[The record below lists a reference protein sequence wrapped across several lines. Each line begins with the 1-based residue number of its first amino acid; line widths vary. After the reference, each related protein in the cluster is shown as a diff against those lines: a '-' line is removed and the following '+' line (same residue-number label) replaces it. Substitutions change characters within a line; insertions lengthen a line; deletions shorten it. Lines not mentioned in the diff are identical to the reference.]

1 MEAPARPVV
10 VPSTVWR
17 GRPYPLG
24 ATWDGAGVN
33 FALFSKHA
41 ERVELCLFEP
51 KGRRE
56 LERIELRERS
66 DFIWHCYLPEA
77 RPGQLYAYRV
87 HGPHEPARGHRF
99 DPARLLLDPYARLI
113 RGKIAAGL
121 GRCEVIDSAFSWGD
135 DRPPRTPMRDTVLYE
150 LHVKGFTQQHPEVPA
165 QLRGTYA
172 GLATLPVIEHLKRL
186 GVTAVELLP
195 VHAMAD
201 EKRLLQHGLRN
212 YWGYNSIGFF
222 APELRYAA
230 SGAVGEF
237 KTMVKTLH
245 AAGIEVILDV
255 VFNHT
260 AEADHHGPTL
270 SFRGIDNLIYYRVDP
285 HDPARYLN
293 FTGTG
298 NSLNTAHRVVLALVM
313 DSLRFW
319 VEEMRVDG
327 FRFDLAATLARGAH
341 GGFDRNSAFL
351 AAVRQDPLLSRV
363 KLFAEPWDVGEGGYQ
378 LGNFPPG
385 WSEWN
390 DKYRDAVRSYW
401 KGDGGRV
408 GELASRLSGS
418 SDVFQRSGRGPTAS
432 VNFVTT
438 HDGFTLHDLVS
449 YEHKHNE
456 ANLEEN
462 RDGSPDN
469 RSANYGVEGPTQDA
483 VVVSLREKQKRNLL
497 ATLLFSQGV
506 PLLLAGDEIGR
517 TQQGNN
523 NAYCHDSE
531 LSWLDWQLDG
541 NERALLEFTRQL
553 IALRNAH
560 ALFRRRTW
568 FRGRTERDPD
578 VVWLNYAGVE
588 MTDEEW
594 NRSSARCLGV
604 LLSGRGLSER
614 DEHGVP
620 VVDADLLLLLNSNE
634 GDVPFPLPSGRWEL
648 LLDTGLDSPSFEKAY
663 PLRGRSL
670 VLLAKPSST
679 DPSRTGE

>member
-1 MEAPARPVV
+1 
-10 VPSTVWR
+10 
-17 GRPYPLG
+17 
-24 ATWDGAGVN
+24 
-33 FALFSKHA
+33 
-41 ERVELCLFEP
+41 
-51 KGRRE
+51 
-56 LERIELRERS
+56 
-66 DFIWHCYLPEA
+66 
-77 RPGQLYAYRV
+77 
-87 HGPHEPARGHRF
+87 
-99 DPARLLLDPYARLI
+99 
-113 RGKIAAGL
+113 
-121 GRCEVIDSAFSWGD
+121 
-135 DRPPRTPMRDTVLYE
+135 
-150 LHVKGFTQQHPEVPA
+150 
-165 QLRGTYA
+165 
-172 GLATLPVIEHLKRL
+172 
-186 GVTAVELLP
+186 
-195 VHAMAD
+195 
-201 EKRLLQHGLRN
+201 
-212 YWGYNSIGFF
+212 
-222 APELRYAA
+222 
-230 SGAVGEF
+230 
-237 KTMVKTLH
+237 
-245 AAGIEVILDV
+245 
-255 VFNHT
+255 
-260 AEADHHGPTL
+260 
-270 SFRGIDNLIYYRVDP
+270 
-285 HDPARYLN
+285 
-293 FTGTG
+293 
-298 NSLNTAHRVVLALVM
+298 
-313 DSLRFW
+313 
-319 VEEMRVDG
+319 MRVDG

-506 PLLLAGDEIGR
+506 PLLLAGDEMGR

-541 NERALLEFTRQL
+541 NERALLEFTRRL

-560 ALFRRRTW
+560 PLFRRRTW
-568 FRGRTERDPD
+568 FRGRAEPAPD

-614 DEHGVP
+614 DEHGAP

-634 GDVPFPLPSGRWEL
+634 ADVPFPLPSGRWEL
-648 LLDTGLDSPSFEKAY
+648 LLDSGLDSPSFEKAY